1 MTRKAEFTVKDLKAA
16 FPEYPIFHSDDPA
29 PARASIMLPKAMLAT
44 IDLERGFMETSVSAY
59 WGSDER
65 IEFTSSDETDAQCA
79 IEKSLLP
86 AWKAAGFEPTGER
99 GFQDDTPGVEPAY
112 SVSLKKAVH
121 TLDDVR
127 KAFRWI
133 ADEAKTSARV

>member
-1 MTRKAEFTVKDLKAA
+1 MTRKAEFTVQDLKAA
-16 FPEYPIFHSDDPA
+16 FPEYPIFHSDDPS

-44 IDLERGFMETSVSAY
+44 IELESGIVQTSVSAY

-65 IEFTSSDETDAQCA
+65 IEFTRSDETDAQGA

-99 GFQDDTPGVEPAY
+99 GFQDDTPGAEPSY
-112 SVSLKKAVH
+112 SVSLKKAVR
-121 TLDDVR
+121 TLDDR
-127 KAFRWI
+127 KKTVRWI
-133 ADEAKTSARV
+133 VDEAKASTRV